1 MSNSSAYFEQLCYNC
16 CIFWTSWEWGGC
28 QEILSW
34 MTDKESVLG
43 LDSFP
48 TDVLIKELFLKFNS
62 AIPSSAAVER
72 FISVGKDIMEP
83 KRAF

>member
-1 MSNSSAYFEQLCYNC
+1 
-16 CIFWTSWEWGGC
+16 
-28 QEILSW
+28 
-34 MTDKESVLG
+34 MTDEESVKSVDL
-43 LDSFP
+43 FP

-62 AIPSSAAVER
+62 AIPYSAAIER